1 MRRQKQSILKQSLI
15 FVFLHSTWAKKVP
28 NPMVNFLYFRD
39 PFEYSLSL
47 QAASNRKNSPVQQMR
62 QKYFDSTEYNY
73 QYYYK
78 IDRDEDNNNAIIKE
92 GKQIANED
100 NFGKIILEHGS
111 NGNLPNSTAIEAW
124 LADYENLMMNSQT
137 TSQEAIYQLLGE
149 HPDACKFR
157 YPYDTYE
164 AGSFHHALV
173 GRPFKRKIKIPNGD
187 YQFYHWQLWNKY
199 MLEKHYQYAQRA
211 FPSLTEGSE
220 FFPLWT
226 AIGGHGYLKSM
237 QRDAEGNPVG
247 KKIVDKT
254 DMIGTHAYGNR
265 TYVDLDWHPKGHM
278 ESHHFEKPLRRLRAG
293 MIKPLYLRDQFRL
306 PPCMSPRQIKKQ
318 RKGFV
323 NDYFGEP
330 KLTKGEPD
338 WYQQFQAFPSVWDEM
353 CRSPAGRGNVVID
366 GVKTRQNIIPKC
378 QEYLQMKSSL
388 LSNETLQNSFAESY
402 ENNGTVKVQKDEFDK
417 TEGKNW
423 KGKSLFPQGQIER
436 LNGTVTE
443 ENMFKLWQTKR
454 LMVNPAWNTP
464 MLRTHDGTL
473 NDARICAIY
482 TKNPMTGDGTAKQD
496 PYRRC
501 VHRYLMRRFNKK
513 DVESAG
519 FETVF
524 RVCDSDALESR
535 DEETYGECLWTE
547 LDRAEMT
554 VDIPEV
560 VELEPE
566 VPEAEPE
573 PEPPKKERPKKAGAQ
588 TILTPFILI
597 LISMFI

>member
-1 MRRQKQSILKQSLI
+1 
-15 FVFLHSTWAKKVP
+15 
-28 NPMVNFLYFRD
+28 MVNFLYFRD

-78 IDRDEDNNNAIIKE
+78 IDRDGDNNNAIIKE

-111 NGNLPNSTAIEAW
+111 KGNLPNSSAIEAW
-124 LADYENLMMNSQT
+124 LGDYEKLMMDSQT

-173 GRPFKRKIKIPNGD
+173 GRPFKRKITIPNGD

-237 QRDAEGNPVG
+237 QRDSKGDPTG
-247 KKIVDKT
+247 KKTVDKT

-330 KLTKGEPD
+330 KITKGEPD

-353 CRSPAGRGNVVID
+353 CRSPAGRGKVFID
-366 GVKTRQNIIPKC
+366 GVKTDQKPIPKC
-378 QEYLQMKSSL
+378 QEYLRMKSSILSDENL
-388 LSNETLQNSFAESY
+388 LNSFPDSVYHINDTAKEF
-402 ENNGTVKVQKDEFDK
+402 NGILQDQKDELEK
-417 TEGKNW
+417 TEVKNW
-423 KGKSLFPQGQIER
+423 RGKALFPQGQIER

-443 ENMFKLWQTKR
+443 ENMFKLWRTKR

-482 TKNPMTGDGTAKQD
+482 SKKPDTGDGTAKKD

-513 DVESAG
+513 DIESTG

-524 RVCDSDALESR
+524 RGCDDDTSTSTKYSD
-535 DEETYGECLWTE
+535 CLWKQ
-547 LDRAEMT
+547 LDTAEIT
-554 VDIPEV
+554 VAIPEV

-566 VPEAEPE
+566 PVVNVTV
-573 PEPPKKERPKKAGAQ
+573 PEPPKEEPKAGAQ
-588 TILTPFILI
+588 TILTSFILI
-597 LISMFI
+597 LLSMLI

>member
-1 MRRQKQSILKQSLI
+1 
-15 FVFLHSTWAKKVP
+15 
-28 NPMVNFLYFRD
+28 MVNFMYFRD

-78 IDRDEDNNNAIIKE
+78 IDRDEANDNQIIKE
-92 GKQIANED
+92 GRLIGDKE
-100 NFGKIILEHGS
+100 NFGKIILEKGS
-111 NGNLPNSTAIEAW
+111 AGNRPNSSAIENW
-124 LADYENLMMNSQT
+124 LEDYEKLMMNPET
-137 TSQEAIYQLLGE
+137 TSQEAIYELLGT

-157 YPYDTYE
+157 YPYDTYT

-226 AIGGHGYLKSM
+226 VIGGHGYLKDM
-237 QRDAEGNPVG
+237 ETGEDG
-247 KKIVDKT
+247 KVHKIVDKT
-254 DMIGTHAYGNR
+254 DMIGTHSYGNR
-265 TYVDLDWHPKGHM
+265 TYVDLNWHPKGHM

-318 RKGFV
+318 RMGFV

-330 KLTKGEPD
+330 KLTKGETD

-353 CRSPAGRGNVVID
+353 CRSPAGKGAVFID
-366 GVKTRQNIIPKC
+366 GKKTGQDIIPKC
-378 QEYLQMKSSL
+378 EEYLRMKSSL
-388 LSNETLQNSFAESY
+388 LSGDDLPTSIANDALTIQ
-402 ENNGTVKVQKDEFDK
+402 QKDEK
-417 TEGKNW
+417 EASAEKW
-423 KGKSLFPQGQIER
+423 KGKAIFPVGQMER
-436 LNGTVTE
+436 LNGTVTQD
-443 ENMFKLWQTKR
+443 NMFKLWHKKR
-454 LMVNPAWNTP
+454 IMTTPSWNTP

-482 TKNPMTGDGTAKQD
+482 SRADTDSAKDD

-501 VHRYLMRRFNKK
+501 VHRYLMRRFNKQAT
-513 DVESAG
+513 ENTG
-519 FETVF
+519 FETTIPA
-524 RVCDSDALESR
+524 CSDGDAMT
-535 DEETYGECLWTE
+535 DATTYAECLWRN
-547 LDRAEMT
+547 LDSGKLSPIVET
-554 VDIPEV
+554 TPPPPPE
-560 VELEPE
+560 
-566 VPEAEPE
+566 
-573 PEPPKKERPKKAGAQ
+573 KKAGSIQIMYSAV
-588 TILTPFILI
+588 LLI
-597 LISMFI
+597 FTMLI